1 MNKGKWNGLS
11 KEDQQA
17 IEKINDE
24 WNEKQGKL
32 WVQLDNS
39 AKEYA
44 IQKGVKF
51 VKASK
56 EEEAKTAEKMK
67 PILADYVKTMKAKG
81 LPAEEALNF
90 CLEYIK
96 THP

>member
-1 MNKGKWNGLS
+1 MS
-11 KEDQQA
+11 
-17 IEKINDE
+17 
-24 WNEKQGKL
+24 GKL
-32 WVQLDNS
+32 VTFRNAILLIS
-39 AKEYA
+39 VRRR

-81 LPAEEALNF
+81 LPAEETLKF
-90 CLEYIK
+90 CQDYIK
-96 THP
+96 AHP